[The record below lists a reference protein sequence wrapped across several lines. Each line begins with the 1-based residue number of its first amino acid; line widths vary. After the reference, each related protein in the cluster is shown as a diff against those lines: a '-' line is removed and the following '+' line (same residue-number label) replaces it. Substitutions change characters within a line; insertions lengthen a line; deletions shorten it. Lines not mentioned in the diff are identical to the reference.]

1 MQTINTE
8 WFREQLEERKLSARG
23 LARKMKLDP
32 ASVSYML
39 RGKRRMTSAEA
50 NTIAT
55 ILGLPTTEV
64 LRQAGVPV
72 NEDVHTVMLTAVVGA
87 HGHLKKLSKGKR
99 ETVPPDVPGD
109 GFAVQVRSPSSAADG
124 WLILCASQV
133 IEPKAALGR
142 LAVIHLKNGE
152 RVLGTL
158 SKGYE
163 AKSFNVVQV
172 IPAENLLENQSVV
185 GANAVLWIRPR

>member
-8 WFREQLEERKLSARG
+8 WFRERLEERKLSARG

-39 RGKRRMTSAEA
+39 RGKRRMTAAEA

-55 ILGLPTTEV
+55 ILGVPTTEV

-87 HGHLKKLSKGKR
+87 HGQLKKLTKNTR
-99 ETVPPDVPGD
+99 QTVPPDVPAD
-109 GFAVQVRSPSSAADG
+109 GYAIQVRSSSSPADG

-133 IEPKAALGR
+133 LQPETALGR

-158 SKGYE
+158 RKGYE

-172 IPAENLLENQSVV
+172 IPAENVLENQVVV